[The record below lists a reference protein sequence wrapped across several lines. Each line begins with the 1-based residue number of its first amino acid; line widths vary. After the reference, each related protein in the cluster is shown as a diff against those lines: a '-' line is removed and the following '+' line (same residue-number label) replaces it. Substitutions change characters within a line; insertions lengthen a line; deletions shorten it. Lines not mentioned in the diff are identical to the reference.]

1 MSEDCVVERTRCSDD
16 ELLARARDDPDA
28 FAVVYRRHSTAV
40 LRYLL
45 YRTRSAEQAAEL
57 TAEVFAAAFESAPK
71 YRRSEFPARAW
82 LFGIANHKL
91 ADSARRRRLD
101 DRARRKLGLERLHFD
116 DQDLERAEE
125 LADIESSGGKLEA
138 LVADL
143 PPTEREA
150 VLART
155 VHERPYPE
163 LAADLGITAATARK
177 RVSRGLARLAFW
189 VKEDGT

>member
-1 MSEDCVVERTRCSDD
+1 MERTTCSDD
-16 ELLARARDDPDA
+16 ELLARAREDPDA
-28 FAVVYRRHSTAV
+28 FAVVYRRHSSAV
-40 LRYLL
+40 FRYLL

-71 YRRSEFPARAW
+71 YRPGESPARAW

-101 DRARRKLGLERLHFD
+101 DRARRKLGLERLQFD
-116 DQDLERAEE
+116 DLDLERAEE
-125 LADIESSGGKLEA
+125 LVDVERGQGRLEA

-143 PPTEREA
+143 PPAERDA

-155 VHERPYPE
+155 VDERPYPE
-163 LAADLGITAATARK
+163 LASDFGITAATARK